1 MSDINDCIPSQP
13 SRKLAPGET
22 ATETFVRLSD
32 KFLWEIAHHTA
43 AISTEQP
50 RTFLRLNFGLCHC
63 MKAFRLNVDGFLL
76 RRGCHKAIK
85 AGGERERDETRQ
97 TVGKRPAA
105 LMTFCCMKIWWE
117 FLAFNLYQKV
127 NKTEQTQLDWWSRLK
142 WCHSKML
149 INFQNTENVLIHH
162 REARGECS
170 FEWLKAIPEN
180 WVVTMFDYLGRVSR
194 NESEIVRRNV
204 GIDAAREFQPSGT
217 SRKAWNSTL
226 AQNEV
231 TIIT

>member
-1 MSDINDCIPSQP
+1 MFESKRKMSDINDCIPRQP

-85 AGGERERDETRQ
+85 AGGERERERDETNGRQ
-97 TVGKRPAA
+97 ASRCAYDI
-105 LMTFCCMKIWWE
+105 L
-117 FLAFNLYQKV
+117 LY
-127 NKTEQTQLDWWSRLK
+127 
-142 WCHSKML
+142 
-149 INFQNTENVLIHH
+149 EN
-162 REARGECS
+162 
-170 FEWLKAIPEN
+170 
-180 WVVTMFDYLGRVSR
+180 MMRVSCLQPLSKGKQDR
-194 NESEIVRRNV
+194 ADTARLVVSFKVMSLKNV
-204 GIDAAREFQPSGT
+204 
-217 SRKAWNSTL
+217 N
-226 AQNEV
+226 
-231 TIIT
+231 